1 MAQRLRSRS
10 LKIALGAL
18 AAFALLFVVLLGVIH
33 TPQARRYALRQA
45 VAILGRQG
53 IQFQAGDFDFQLWG
67 GRATLRD
74 VEIRSKQHPE
84 LPPILRADHVFVDLG
99 LQRLWNGEIHIEDAR
114 LDNPRVHVLVAKDG
128 SDNIPR
134 LPEGDPNAPKR
145 DYLIN
150 RALVSGGT
158 LRYEDQ
164 KGALDFVLPLERIT
178 MDGNSSTYA
187 HHIQLAAQP
196 GKFVAQGR
204 TYPISSVSA
213 DAVLRKDSLDLN
225 HLNVGS
231 GESAVRLSGRVDSF
245 GKPAVSGKSE
255 ATLDLSSLV
264 GIPLKATVRADAHY
278 NSAAAQ
284 IEARSL
290 EITTEAG
297 SIQGTAILGLQ
308 PSSTSKANLEL
319 RDVQLARLTQIFK
332 SPVRIASTAT
342 GQVEASWP
350 GLQFAKVV
358 ANADVRMTAAG
369 RPARDVIPV
378 SGRLQ
383 AQREGDRTR
392 VSLVG
397 VRALNTALNGNLQL
411 RGTEAINGKITA
423 ESADLGD
430 TLPAL
435 EAFLGRKLVTTPV
448 GGPLRAEVDV
458 AGTTKSPS
466 ARAVVSGMDLRVGE
480 LDGITLSSALAYT
493 PAALNVEQAVVTW
506 RGQDIQASGSV
517 GLSGR
522 NRPLNLSLQTSELS
536 IPTLLQAANQGDVPV
551 TGQAMVTAHVG
562 GTVDNPT
569 ATGQLT
575 ASNLEAYGEPFERLQ
590 ADVTLRDQIA
600 TIPRLTLAKAENK
613 GTLEASGDFNIKTRD
628 FTVRASTKGMPVEG
642 FAYNGTTVRGIV
654 DLNANLQGKPD
665 APAGRVELAARD
677 AQVNGKVYGNA
688 TVNADVANQVATIAA
703 QAPQYKLAANGT
715 IGTATPYPAN
725 LTVTLNGTN
734 LADLP
739 LEQKLPVEGTVSGK
753 ATLVGDL
760 VKYEAANAT
769 AELNA
774 LDLNYNGQPIR
785 SDGPLRVSY
794 ANQVLTIERA
804 ALTAGDSRLAVAG
817 TLPLNAQSGRTGAV
831 TVDANVDLPSVAR
844 YLPQEQQITLQGR
857 ADIKGEI
864 RGNLKSIDPNLAIT
878 LQNGYFTTAKLSP
891 PIYNATLNAQL
902 RDGALTLDRATFDWG
917 PGSFE
922 AKGTVPLGLIPGQLP
937 FDLPRQQ
944 GPAKLS
950 ADVRRIDLGTIE
962 GLPEQLGGTVSA
974 HLEVEADKP
983 VLEAVR
989 GTLTF
994 PELRPSVGALQLEQK
1009 GVSEIRVAN
1018 GAAQVVNLTLTGP
1031 QTQLSLSGTAGLTG
1045 DFPLNLQAKGT
1056 ADAAITAAFTEALK
1070 MRGETRLD
1078 LAVTGTAKDPRA
1090 AGELTMAGGSI
1101 AMESPRLAADDVNL
1115 RVKLEG
1121 TRATIAELTSE
1132 LNGGTLTGSGSLSYE
1147 KGQLTNT
1154 AITLAAQDLY
1164 LDFPT
1169 GLKTVSNATLD
1180 IRNRGANL
1188 VIGGE
1193 VRIAEGGFT
1202 DDLDLDRG
1210 VFAILN
1216 RSSDLEFSKE
1226 KNPMLDRVR
1235 FNVAIVT
1242 DSPLVI
1248 ENNLARLEAIV
1259 DVRLLGTPYE
1269 PGLSGRIELEEGG
1282 ELRLQ
1287 ERRYAI
1293 ERGVITF
1300 TGERSIEPGLDILAT
1315 TSAGGFD
1322 VRLQISGQ
1330 PGKTETTLTSDPPLP
1345 EPDILALLLTGK
1357 TTDDM
1362 RGREADVARNQ
1373 ILSYLTGRAGGVFG
1387 RGVERVTGLS
1397 SVRIE
1402 PNLIAAE
1409 SDPSARLTVG
1419 QDLSRNVRFVY
1430 SVDLVNSSD
1439 QIYVAEYDVTRRF
1452 NTRGVRQSD
1461 GSFRF
1466 DFRHDLRFGGI
1477 PEPKRGQRS
1486 EQRRIGAVRVLGDA
1500 YFPPPIVQDKL
1511 GVKAGDRYD
1520 FFKIRKGLDKLD
1532 RMYAKEG
1539 MLEASVRLK
1548 REEKERI
1555 VDLAL
1560 NVKPGAKVE
1569 LIYEGASVPGGVRKK
1584 VSEAWQDGVF
1594 DTQRA
1599 EEAVEVLKR
1608 WLVEDKRL
1616 QSSVQYEIT
1625 EPGESTKRVLFD
1637 ITPGPEFS
1645 KVEVVFEGASG
1656 LEPKVLAELLD
1667 KGKLNEDVYV
1677 KPARVRDM
1685 LQRFYRE
1692 QGFLDAEVGN
1702 IRQELNAETR
1712 TGKVIISVKEGL
1724 RYTIQQAR
1732 FEGNSA
1738 FRAEQLADVT
1748 PIPVGEIYRP
1758 ALQENVVQRLR
1769 EHYANSGYTNFE
1781 ANFALNRLETPGQME
1796 LVVKI
1801 EEGKQLVVREVQVE
1815 GRGNTSENLVR
1826 TQVTLKEG
1834 EPLSLAKLGESRRNL
1849 YNTGAYSLVEIE
1861 REPVDGGD
1869 ERSQPVRLTVKVR
1882 EIQPFQLRYGALYD
1896 TERGP
1901 GIIADFSNRNSLG
1914 SARVL
1919 GLRTR
1924 YDSQLKEA
1932 RVYFSQPQLLRFPL
1946 RTIVSP
1952 FLRRESNP
1960 ATEDAD
1966 PFNVDRLGFSVQQEA
1981 LFKGV
1986 YLLNYGYRIEKS
1998 RTYDTGADRL
2008 FDVPLRIGS
2017 FTTTFSRETR
2027 DEILDATRGSFFSH
2041 ALQFS
2046 PSWLGSE
2053 LSFVKYF
2060 GQYFRYFAL
2069 HKPKL
2074 ELFTNELL
2082 RPRLVFATGARVG
2095 LSRGLGD
2102 QEVPLAE
2109 RFFAGGGTTIRGF
2122 AQNTVGPGASLGIP
2136 LGGEG
2141 MLVLN
2146 EELRFPLFGKRLDG
2160 VAFLDVGNVYRTV
2173 GSFSLADL
2181 RKTGGFGLRLRTPW
2195 FLLRL
2200 DYGLKLDRKPGE
2212 SAGRLF
2218 FSIGQAF

>member
-18 AAFALLFVVLLGVIH
+18 AAFALLFVVLLGLIH

-45 VAILGRQG
+45 VAILGKQG
-53 IQFQAGDFDFQLWG
+53 IQFQAGEFDFQLWG

-84 LPPILRADHVFVDLG
+84 LAPILRADQVFVDLG
-99 LQRLWNGEIHIEDAR
+99 LQRLWNGEIHIEEAR
-114 LDNPRVHVLVAKDG
+114 VDNPRVHVQVAKDG
-128 SDNIPR
+128 TDNIPR

-145 DYLIN
+145 DYLVN
-150 RALVSGGT
+150 RALVNGGT

-164 KGALDFVLPLERIT
+164 KGNLDFVLPLQRIT
-178 MDGNSSTYA
+178 MDGNPSTYA
-187 HHIQLAAQP
+187 HHIQVAAQP
-196 GKFVAQGR
+196 GKLVAEGR
-204 TYPISSVSA
+204 TYPINTVSA

-225 HLNVGS
+225 HLSIGS
-231 GESAVRLSGRVDSF
+231 GQSAVRLSGRVESF
-245 GKPAVSGKSE
+245 EKLAVSGKSE
-255 ATLDLSSLV
+255 AKLDLSSLV
-264 GIPLKATVRADAHY
+264 DVPLQATVRADASY

-290 EITTEAG
+290 DVTTDVG
-297 SIQGTAILGLQ
+297 SIHGTAILGLQ
-308 PSSTSKANLEL
+308 PTSTSTANLEL
-319 RDVQLARLTQIFK
+319 EDVQLARLTQIFK

-342 GQVEASWP
+342 GQIEASWP

-358 ANADVRMTAAG
+358 ANAEVQLAAAG

-378 SGRLQ
+378 SGKLQ
-383 AQREGDRTR
+383 AQREGDRTN

-397 VRALNTALNGNLQL
+397 VRALHTAIDGKAQL
-411 RGTEAINGKITA
+411 LGTDKISGKITA

-435 EAFLGRKLVTTPV
+435 EAFLGRKLVNTPV

-458 AGTTKSPS
+458 AGTTKSPA
-466 ARAVVSGMDLRVGE
+466 ARAVVSGIDLRVGE
-480 LDGITLSSALAYT
+480 LDGITVSSALAYT
-493 PAALNVEQAVVTW
+493 PAALNIEQAVVTW
-506 RGQDIQASGSV
+506 RAQDIEASGTV

-522 NRPLNLSLQTSELS
+522 TQTLNLALKTSELS

-551 TGQAMVTAHVG
+551 SGQAMVSAQVG

-569 ATGQLT
+569 ATGKVT
-575 ASNLEAYGEPFERLQ
+575 ATNLEAYGEPFERLQ

-600 TIPRLTLAKAENK
+600 VLPKLTLAKADNK
-613 GTLEASGDFNIKTRD
+613 GTLEASGNYNLKTRN
-628 FTVRASTKGMPVEG
+628 FRAQASTNGMPIEG
-642 FAYNGTTVRGIV
+642 LNYDGTAVRGTV
-654 DLNANLQGKPD
+654 DLKADLQGTPD
-665 APAGRVELAARD
+665 NPAGRVELAARD
-677 AQVNGKVYGNA
+677 TQVNGKIYGDA
-688 TVNADVANQVATIAA
+688 TVKAEVANQVATVAA
-703 QAPQYKLAANGT
+703 EAPQYKLVANGT
-715 IGTATPYPAN
+715 IATATPYAAN
-725 LTVTLNGTN
+725 LTVKLNGTD

-739 LEQKLPVEGTVSGK
+739 LDEKLPVEGTVSGT

-760 VKYEAANAT
+760 AKYEAATVA

-774 LDLNYNGQPIR
+774 LDLRYKDEPIR
-785 SDGPLRVSY
+785 SDGPLRASY
-794 ANQVLTIERA
+794 ANQVLTIDRA
-804 ALTAGDSRLAVAG
+804 ILTAGDSRLAVTG
-817 TLPLNAQSGRTGAV
+817 TLPLDAQSGRAGTI
-831 TVDANVDLPSVAR
+831 TLDANVDLPSVAR
-844 YLPQEQQITLQGR
+844 YLPKEQQITLQGR

-864 RGNLKSIDPNLAIT
+864 RGNLKSIDPNLT
-878 LQNGYFTTAKLSP
+878 LSLQNGYVTTAKLSP
-891 PIYNATLNAQL
+891 PIYNATLNATL
-902 RDGALTLDRATFDWG
+902 NNGALQLERVTFDWG

-937 FDLPRQQ
+937 IDLPRQQ

-950 ADVRRIDLGTIE
+950 ADVRGIDLSTIE
-962 GLPEQLGGTVSA
+962 GVPAQVGGKVSA
-974 HLEVEADKP
+974 HLEAEAAKP
-983 VLEAVR
+983 EVGAIQ

-994 PELRPSVGALQLEQK
+994 PELKPSFGTLQLDQK
-1009 GVSEIRVAN
+1009 GISEVRIAN
-1018 GAAQVVNLTLTGP
+1018 GTANITNFTLTGP
-1031 QTQLSLSGTAGLTG
+1031 ETLFSLTGTAGLA
-1045 DFPLNLQAKGT
+1045 DPYPLNLQAKGNL
-1056 ADAAITAAFTEALK
+1056 DAAVAAAFTEAVK
-1070 MRGETRLD
+1070 MRGATRLE
-1078 LAVTGTAKDPRA
+1078 LAVNGTAKDPRA
-1090 AGELTMAGGSI
+1090 TGELAIESGAI
-1101 AMESPRLAADDVNL
+1101 AMESPRVAADDVNL
-1115 RVKLEG
+1115 RVRLDG
-1121 TRATIAELTSE
+1121 TRATIEQLNAE
-1132 LNGGTLTGSGSLSYE
+1132 LNGGTLKGSGSLSYAN
-1147 KGQLTNT
+1147 GQLTNT
-1154 AITLAAQDLY
+1154 AITLAADDFY
-1164 LDFPT
+1164 LDYPP
-1169 GLKTVSNATLD
+1169 GLKTVSNAKID
-1180 IRNRGANL
+1180 IRNRGENL

-1193 VRIAEGGFT
+1193 VRIHEGGYT
-1202 DDLDLDRG
+1202 DDINLDRG

-1216 RSSDLEFSKE
+1216 RSNNLEFRQE
-1226 KNPMLDRVR
+1226 KNPLVERIR

-1242 DSPLVI
+1242 ESPLVI
-1248 ENNLARLEAIV
+1248 ENNLARLEADV
-1259 DVRLLGTPYE
+1259 NVRLLGTPYE
-1269 PGLSGRIELEEGG
+1269 PGLSGRVELEEGG
-1282 ELRLQ
+1282 ELQLQ

-1315 TSAGGFD
+1315 TAVGGFD
-1322 VRLQISGQ
+1322 VRLQISGE
-1330 PGKTETTLTSDPPLP
+1330 PGKTETTLTADPPLP

-1357 TTDDM
+1357 TADEM
-1362 RGREADVARNQ
+1362 QGREGDVARNQ

-1419 QDLSRNVRFVY
+1419 QDLSRALRLIY
-1430 SVDLVNSSD
+1430 SMDLVNSSD

-1477 PEPKRGQRS
+1477 PEPKRSKRS
-1486 EQRRIGAVRVLGDA
+1486 EQRRVGKVSILGSSF
-1500 YFPPPIVQDKL
+1500 FPAPILQDKL
-1511 GVKAGDRYD
+1511 GIETGDRYD
-1520 FFKIRKGLDKLD
+1520 FFKIRKGLDKLEKL
-1532 RMYAKEG
+1532 YAKEG
-1539 MLEASVRLK
+1539 LLESSVRMK
-1548 REEKERI
+1548 REEKERT
-1555 VDLAL
+1555 VDLAV
-1560 NVKPGAKVE
+1560 NVKPGSKIE
-1569 LIYEGASVPGGVRKK
+1569 LIYEGASVPKGVRRK

-1599 EEAVEVLKR
+1599 EEAVDVIKR
-1608 WLVEDKRL
+1608 WLVEGKHL
-1616 QSSVQYEIT
+1616 QSTVEYAIS
-1625 EPGESTKRVLFD
+1625 EPAENTKRVLFD
-1637 ITPGPEFS
+1637 IAPGPKFS
-1645 KVEVVFEGASG
+1645 KVELVFEGAQG
-1656 LEPKVLAELLD
+1656 LETETLTDLVDKAELH
-1667 KGKLNEDVYV
+1667 EDIYV
-1677 KPARVRDM
+1677 KPTRVRETVRD
-1685 LQRFYRE
+1685 FYRE
-1692 QGFLDAEVGN
+1692 QGFLDAEVST

-1712 TGKVIISVKEGL
+1712 TGRIVIPVKEGP
-1724 RYTIQQAR
+1724 RYTIQRAR
-1732 FEGNSA
+1732 FAGNAA
-1738 FRAEQLADVT
+1738 FEAERLADVT

-1758 ALQENVVQRLR
+1758 VLQENVIQRLR
-1769 EHYANSGYTNFE
+1769 EFYGNAGYTNMDAEFD
-1781 ANFALNRLETPGQME
+1781 LNRMETPGELE
-1796 LVVKI
+1796 LVVRI
-1801 EEGKQLVVREVQVE
+1801 NEGKQLMVREVAVE
-1815 GRGNTSENLVR
+1815 GRENTSEGLVL
-1826 TQVTLKEG
+1826 TQVTLKAG

-1849 YNTGAYSLVEIE
+1849 YNTGAFSIVEIE
-1861 REPVDGGD
+1861 RQRLEGGD
-1869 ERSQPVRLTVKVR
+1869 ERTQPMRLVVKVR
-1882 EIQPFQLRYGALYD
+1882 EIQPFQMRYGAFFD

-1901 GIIADFSNRNSLG
+1901 GIIADFSNRNTLG

-1932 RVYFSQPQLLRFPL
+1932 RVYFSQPQLRRFPL

-1960 ATEDAD
+1960 ATEDSD
-1966 PFNVDRLGFSVQQEA
+1966 PFNVDRLGFSIQQEA
-1981 LFKGV
+1981 FVKGI

-1998 RTYDTGADRL
+1998 RTYDTGLDRL

-2053 LSFVKYF
+2053 LAFIKYF

-2069 HKPKL
+2069 QKPKL

-2082 RPRLVFATGARVG
+2082 RPRLVFATGVRAG

-2102 QEVPLAE
+2102 QEVPLSE

-2146 EELRFPLFGKRLDG
+2146 NELRFPLFGRRLDG
-2160 VAFLDVGNVYRTV
+2160 VTFLDIGNVYPTV
-2173 GSFSLADL
+2173 SAFSLTDI

-2200 DYGLKLDRKPGE
+2200 DYGFKLDRRPGE

>member
-18 AAFALLFVVLLGVIH
+18 AAFALLFVVLLGIIH

-45 VAILGRQG
+45 VAILGKQG
-53 IQFQAGDFDFQLWG
+53 IVFQAGEFDFQLWG

-99 LQRLWNGEIHIEDAR
+99 LQRLWNGEIHIEEAR
-114 LDNPRVHVLVAKDG
+114 VDNPRVHVQVAKDG
-128 SDNIPR
+128 RDNIPR
-134 LPEGDPNAPKR
+134 LPEGDPNAPKK

-164 KGALDFVLPLERIT
+164 KGNLDFSLPLRQIT
-178 MDGNSSTYA
+178 MDGNPSTYA
-187 HHIQLAAQP
+187 HHIQFAAQP
-196 GKFVAQGR
+196 GKLIAEGR
-204 TYPISSVSA
+204 TYPVNNVSA

-225 HLNVGS
+225 HLNIGS
-231 GESAVRLSGRVDSF
+231 GQSTVRLSGRIESF
-245 GKPAVSGKSE
+245 DKLAISGKSE
-255 ATLDLSSLV
+255 ATIDLSSLV
-264 GIPLKATVRADAHY
+264 DIPLTARVRTDASY
-278 NSAAAQ
+278 NSEAAQ

-290 EITTEAG
+290 DITTEAG

-308 PSSTSKANLEL
+308 PTSTSKANLEL
-319 RDVQLARLTQIFK
+319 QDVQLARLSQIFK

-342 GQVEASWP
+342 GQIEASWP

-358 ANADVRMTAAG
+358 ANAEVQLAAAG
-369 RPARDVIPV
+369 GPARDVIPV
-378 SGRLQ
+378 SGKLQ
-383 AQREGDRTR
+383 AHREGDRTS
-392 VSLVG
+392 VNLVG
-397 VRALNTALNGNLQL
+397 VRTLNTAINGNAQL
-411 RGTEAINGKITA
+411 RGNEAISGKVTA

-435 EAFLGRKLVTTPV
+435 EAFLGRKLVNTPV

-458 AGTTKSPS
+458 AGTTKRPA
-466 ARAVVSGMDLRVGE
+466 ARAVVSGVDLRVGE
-480 LDGITLSSALAYT
+480 LDGITVSSALAYT
-493 PAALNVEQAVVTW
+493 PAALNIEEAVVTW
-506 RGQDIQASGSV
+506 RAQDIQASGSV

-522 NRPLNLSLQTSELS
+522 TRPLDLTLRTSELS

-551 TGQAMVTAHVG
+551 SGQAMVTAQVG
-562 GTVDNPT
+562 GTVENPT

-575 ASNLEAYGEPFERLQ
+575 ATNLEAYGEPFERLQ

-600 TIPRLTLAKAENK
+600 VIPKLTLAKADNK
-613 GTLEASGDFNIKTRD
+613 GTLEASGNFNIQTRD
-628 FTVRASTKGMPVEG
+628 FAVQASTNGMPIEG
-642 FAYNGTTVRGIV
+642 FAYNGTTVRGSV

-665 APAGRVELAARD
+665 NPAGRIELAARD
-677 AQVNGKVYGNA
+677 TQVNGKIYGNA
-688 TVNADVANQVATIAA
+688 NVKADVANQVATIAA
-703 QAPQYKLAANGT
+703 SAPQYKLAANGT

-725 LTVTLNGTN
+725 LTVNLNGTD

-739 LEQKLPVEGTVSGK
+739 LDKKLPVEGTVSGT

-760 VKYEAANAT
+760 AKYEAANAT

-794 ANQVLTIERA
+794 ANEVLTIERA
-804 ALTAGDSRLAVAG
+804 TLTAGDSRLAVTG
-817 TLPLNAQSGRTGAV
+817 TLPLDAQSGRTGTV
-831 TVDANVDLPSVAR
+831 TVNANVDLPSVAR
-844 YLPQEQQITLQGR
+844 YLPQDQQITMQGR

-864 RGNLKSIDPNLAIT
+864 RGNLKSIDPNLT
-878 LQNGYFTTAKLSP
+878 LSLRNGYFTTAKLSP
-891 PIYNATLNAQL
+891 PIYNATLNATL
-902 RDGALTLDRATFDWG
+902 NNGALQLERATFDWG

-937 FDLPRQQ
+937 IDLPRQQ

-950 ADVRRIDLGTIE
+950 ADVRGIDLSTIE
-962 GLPEQLGGTVSA
+962 GVPEQVGGTVSA
-974 HLEVEADKP
+974 HLEVEAAKP
-983 VLEAVR
+983 EVGAIQ

-994 PELRPSVGALQLEQK
+994 PELKPSFGTLQLEQK
-1009 GVSEIRVAN
+1009 GVSEVRIAN
-1018 GAAQVVNLTLTGP
+1018 GTANITNFTLTGP
-1031 QTQLSLSGTAGLTG
+1031 ETLLSVAGTAGLL
-1045 DFPLNLQAKGT
+1045 DPYPLNIQAKGNL
-1056 ADAAITAAFTEALK
+1056 DAAVAAAFTEAVK
-1070 MRGETRLD
+1070 MRGATRLE
-1078 LAVTGTAKDPRA
+1078 LAVNGTAKDPRA
-1090 AGELTMAGGSI
+1090 TGELAMEGGAI
-1101 AMESPRLAADDVNL
+1101 AMESPRVAADDVNL
-1115 RVKLEG
+1115 RVRLDG
-1121 TRATIAELTSE
+1121 TRATIEELRAE
-1132 LNGGTLTGSGSLSYE
+1132 LNGGTLKGSGSLAYE

-1154 AITLAAQDLY
+1154 NVTLAAEDFY
-1164 LDFPT
+1164 LDFPE
-1169 GLKTVSNATLD
+1169 GLKTVSNAKINL
-1180 IRNRGANL
+1180 RNQGPNL
-1188 VIGGE
+1188 LVGGE
-1193 VRIAEGGFT
+1193 VRIHEGGFT

-1210 VFAILN
+1210 VFAFLN
-1216 RSSDLEFSKE
+1216 RSSKLEFSQE
-1226 KNPMLDRVR
+1226 KNPMVERVR
-1235 FNVAIVT
+1235 FNIAIVT
-1242 DSPLVI
+1242 ESPLVI
-1248 ENNLARLEAIV
+1248 ENNLAKLEADI

-1315 TSAGGFD
+1315 TQAGGFD
-1322 VRLQISGQ
+1322 VRLQISGT
-1330 PGKTETTLTSDPPLP
+1330 PGDTETTLTSDPPLP

-1362 RGREADVARNQ
+1362 RGQEADVARNQ

-1419 QDLSRNVRFVY
+1419 QDLSRNLRFVY
-1430 SVDLVNSSD
+1430 SMDLVNSSD
-1439 QIYVAEYDVTRRF
+1439 QIYIAEYDVTRRF

-1466 DFRHDLRFGGI
+1466 DFRHDLRFGGT

-1486 EQRRIGAVRVLGDA
+1486 EQRRIGAVNVLGNS
-1500 YFPPPIVQDKL
+1500 YFPAPILHDKL
-1511 GVKAGDRYD
+1511 NVKTGDRYD

-1532 RMYAKEG
+1532 KMYAKEG

-1560 NVKPGAKVE
+1560 NVKPGSKIE
-1569 LIYEGASVPGGVRKK
+1569 LIYEGASVPKGVRKK

-1594 DTQRA
+1594 DAQRA
-1599 EEAVEVLKR
+1599 DEAMDVIKR
-1608 WLVEDKRL
+1608 WLVEDKHL
-1616 QSSVQYEIT
+1616 QSSIQYEISQPM
-1625 EPGESTKRVLFD
+1625 ENTKRVLFD
-1637 ITPGPEFS
+1637 ITPGPKFS
-1645 KVEVVFEGASG
+1645 NVEIVFEGAQG
-1656 LEPKVLAELLD
+1656 LEPKLLSELLD
-1667 KGKLNEDVYV
+1667 KGDLHEDIYV
-1677 KPARVRDM
+1677 KPARVRDT
-1685 LQRFYRE
+1685 LKGFYRE
-1692 QGFLDAEVGN
+1692 QGFLDADVDA
-1702 IRQELNAETR
+1702 IRQELNADTH
-1712 TGKVIISVKEGL
+1712 TGKIIIPVKEGL

-1732 FEGNSA
+1732 FEGNKA
-1738 FRAEQLADVT
+1738 FDAGQLADVT

-1769 EHYANSGYTNFE
+1769 DHYADAGYINMD
-1781 ANFALNRLETPGQME
+1781 ADFALNRLETPGQME

-1801 EEGKQLVVREVQVE
+1801 EEGKQQMVREVTVE
-1815 GRGNTSENLVR
+1815 GRQNTSENLVR

-1834 EPLSLAKLGESRRNL
+1834 EPLSLKKLGESRRNL
-1849 YNTGAYSLVEIE
+1849 YNTGAFSLVEIE
-1861 REPVDGGD
+1861 REAVDGGD
-1869 ERSQPVRLTVKVR
+1869 ERTLPMRLTVRVR
-1882 EIQPFQLRYGALYD
+1882 EIQPFQFRYGAFFD

-1932 RVYFSQPQLLRFPL
+1932 RVYFSQPQLQRFPL

-1966 PFNVDRLGFSVQQEA
+1966 PFNVDRLGFSLQQEA
-1981 LFKGV
+1981 LLKGI

-2053 LSFVKYF
+2053 LSFIKYF

-2069 HKPKL
+2069 QKPKL

-2082 RPRLVFATGARVG
+2082 RPRLVFATGVRVG

-2102 QEVPLAE
+2102 QEVPLSE

-2141 MLVLN
+2141 MVVLN

-2160 VAFLDVGNVYRTV
+2160 VAFLDVGNVYPTV
-2173 GSFSLADL
+2173 GAFSLSDL
-2181 RKTGGFGLRLRTPW
+2181 RKTGGFGL
-2195 FLLRL
+2195 
-2200 DYGLKLDRKPGE
+2200 
-2212 SAGRLF
+2212 
-2218 FSIGQAF
+2218 